1 MKRKDRDISLKYHEI
16 LQGDPEAAVK
26 SFALINE
33 RLKEKEITFGEEILP
48 ILLEPGFLDK
58 SEIEIVNSMVGPF
71 QIAIDK
77 IIDIVIEKYTPAS
90 QTEKYLVNK
99 VKDAI
104 KISDQEMEILGLRC
118 GIDEHLVMYRVDYY
132 LDEKE
137 GFKVL
142 EFNTDS
148 AGGIQ
153 EADTLCEILGEL
165 PQIQEL
171 KKEYEIQGSQG
182 AEELFRMI
190 ASVHDRIKSEKSS
203 VICVTGLRSDSCR
216 SEHINL
222 VKFFTEHGYPAV
234 LADPRDIEFRH
245 GELLYDNKKIS
256 MLHRRLIF
264 SELLDVKEAARD
276 FIQGIRALDLPVI
289 NPFSS
294 AIGSNK
300 AILAI
305 LSSPEYHPL
314 FGIETIDAVNHYLP
328 WTRLFNASCDSKMIK
343 MIEGNKDRYVLKKC
357 ISYGGTY
364 VKVGRSMNE
373 DEWKATIS
381 AILEK
386 KESWIVQ
393 GFLEKTKAGFPMIS
407 EQKLTFKDMIININP
422 FIIDKKFVAGI
433 FRVSPEKLFV
443 INVSLGGA
451 ELPLMVYSK
460 KL

>member
-1 MKRKDRDISLKYHEI
+1 MKRKDRDISSKYHEI
-16 LQGDPEAAVK
+16 LQRDPEAAVK

-33 RLKEKEITFGEEILP
+33 RLKGKEITFGKDILP
-48 ILLEPGFLDK
+48 TLLEPGFLEQ
-58 SEIEIVNSMVGPF
+58 SEIKIVNTMVGPL
-71 QIAIDK
+71 QVAIDK

-90 QTEKYLVNK
+90 QTENHLAHK
-99 VKDAI
+99 VKDTI

-118 GIDEHLVMYRVDYY
+118 GMDEHLVMYRVDYY

-137 GFKVL
+137 GFKIL

-165 PQIQEL
+165 PQMREL
-171 KKEYEIQGSQG
+171 KKEYEIQESQG

-190 ASVHDRIKSEKSS
+190 TSVHDRIKPEKTS
-203 VICVTGLRSDSCR
+203 VICIAGLRTDSCK

-234 LADPRDIEFRH
+234 LADPRDIEFKH
-245 GELLYDNKKIS
+245 GELLFGDKKIS
-256 MLHRRLIF
+256 LIHRRLIF
-264 SELLDVKEAARD
+264 SELLDVREEARD

-305 LSSPEYHPL
+305 LSSPEFHPL
-314 FGIETIDAVNHYLP
+314 FESETIESVNHYLP
-328 WTRLFNASCDSKMIK
+328 WTRLFNASCDNKMIE

-364 VKVGRSMNE
+364 VKVGRGMSE
-373 DEWKATIS
+373 DEWKSTIS
-381 AILEK
+381 DILEK
-386 KESWIVQ
+386 EESWIVQ
-393 GFLEKTKAGFPMIS
+393 EFLEKTKAGFPIIS

-422 FIIDKKFVAGI
+422 FIINKKFVAGI